1 MKGTF
6 IVHITLPD
14 YFDQHFYGLISE
26 QRSQLARLMEQR
38 IVLSYSLDMDRK
50 NMWLYVEAENE
61 EKVMDILSTFPVI
74 KKVKIS
80 IQELA
85 FLESAPQALPDLML
99 N

>member
-1 MKGTF
+1 MKSTF
-6 IVHITLPD
+6 IVHIALPD
-14 YFDQHFYGLISE
+14 YFDQHFYSLISE
-26 QRSQLARLMEQR
+26 QRSQLTKLMEQR

-50 NMWLYVEAENE
+50 NMWLYVEADNE
-61 EKVMDILSTFPVI
+61 KKVMDILSTFPVI

>member
-14 YFDQHFYGLISE
+14 YFDQHFYSLISE
-26 QRSQLARLMEQR
+26 QRSQLAKLMEQR

-61 EKVMDILSTFPVI
+61 KKVMDLLSTFPVI